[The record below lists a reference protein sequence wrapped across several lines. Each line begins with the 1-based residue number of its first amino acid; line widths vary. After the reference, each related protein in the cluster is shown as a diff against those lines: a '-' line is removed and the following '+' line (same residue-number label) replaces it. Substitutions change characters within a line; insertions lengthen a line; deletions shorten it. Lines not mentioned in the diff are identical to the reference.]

1 MPQEYEYAT
10 SQRSSS
16 THLCVAS
23 VASLVACCISP
34 VACSALMSAYCASCL
49 HIANEALLHR
59 RRQVA
64 RWCWQGGK
72 QWQITEKSMQQQQLL
87 PSPSLPL
94 LSPRSQNFKPT
105 QNVDPF
111 FQRGKLRQAHRA
123 EAASRSWELEKHLS
137 CTFPVLPT
145 PCSPLPLL
153 GHKRLNEFPEFQ
165 SFSDFVFNE
174 SCGTVS
180 GSNSNNSSVIHKYLI
195 ITCNP
200 VATLPL
206 SRPRH
211 SSGHAPSPRDAL

>member
-1 MPQEYEYAT
+1 M
-10 SQRSSS
+10 
-16 THLCVAS
+16 CVAS

-87 PSPSLPL
+87 PCPLLPSPPLPL

-111 FQRGKLRQAHRA
+111 FQRGGTQSGSGKPKLGAGKA
-123 EAASRSWELEKHLS
+123 LKLYFS
-137 CTFPVLPT
+137 CFTYPSH
-145 PCSPLPLL
+145 SPRLPLL
-153 GHKRLNEFPEFQ
+153 SLWHKRLNEFPEFH

-174 SCGTVS
+174 SCGS
-180 GSNSNNSSVIHKYLI
+180 NSNSNNSSVIHKYLI

-200 VATLPL
+200 VATLAL

>member
-10 SQRSSS
+10 LQRSSS
-16 THLCVAS
+16 AHLCVAS

-59 RRQVA
+59 QRQVA

-72 QWQITEKSMQQQQLL
+72 QWQITEKSMQQQLL
-87 PSPSLPL
+87 PCLLAPPL

-111 FQRGKLRQAHRA
+111 FQRGGTQSGSGKPKLGAGKA
-123 EAASRSWELEKHLS
+123 LKLYFS
-137 CTFPVLPT
+137 CFTY
-145 PCSPLPLL
+145 PLPSLW
-153 GHKRLNEFPEFQ
+153 HKRLNEFPEFQ

-180 GSNSNNSSVIHKYLI
+180 GSNSNNSSSVIHKYLI

-200 VATLPL
+200 VATLAL

>member
-16 THLCVAS
+16 AHLCVAS
-23 VASLVACCISP
+23 VASLVACCISH

-59 RRQVA
+59 QRQVA

-72 QWQITEKSMQQQQLL
+72 QWQITEKSMQQQLL
-87 PSPSLPL
+87 PCLLAPPL

-145 PCSPLPLL
+145 P
-153 GHKRLNEFPEFQ
+153 
-165 SFSDFVFNE
+165 
-174 SCGTVS
+174 
-180 GSNSNNSSVIHKYLI
+180 
-195 ITCNP
+195 
-200 VATLPL
+200 
-206 SRPRH
+206 
-211 SSGHAPSPRDAL
+211 SPRCGISVLTSFPNFSRSRTFSLMSHVAQ